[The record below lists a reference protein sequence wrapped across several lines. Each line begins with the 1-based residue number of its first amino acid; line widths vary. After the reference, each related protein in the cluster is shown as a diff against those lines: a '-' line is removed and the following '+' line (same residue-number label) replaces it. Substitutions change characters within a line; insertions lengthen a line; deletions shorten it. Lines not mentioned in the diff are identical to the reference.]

1 MTTLV
6 AMDNSSLSETVKYDD
21 RAYTNWESRASN
33 IGIVDGEKLS
43 MEDSLYAIMLA
54 SANEVFPFP
63 GGPIN
68 SSLFLGFIPY
78 DCNKSAR
85 FCSLIKSW
93 QADRT

>member
-1 MTTLV
+1 MI
-6 AMDNSSLSETVKYDD
+6 LSYLTV
-21 RAYTNWESRASN
+21 R
-33 IGIVDGEKLS
+33 IGIINAS
-43 MEDSLYAIMLA
+43 AIA